1 MVRVIL
7 FLLFTSLMFSLTS
20 CSSSI
25 EQTRQEEGNEDEEIY
40 VFDDSPEDQ
49 PEVENESFEKE
60 DSFFLIQIGAFTTRR
75 RAQLFADE
83 SKNKLGREVTVS
95 YSSDVNLFVVQV
107 DKKFVTKKDA
117 ELVRNQIR
125 EKEEFKDAWIVSIEK

>member
-25 EQTRQEEGNEDEEIY
+25 EQTRQEEGSEDEEIY
-40 VFDDSPEDQ
+40 VFDDSPEDK
-49 PEVENESFEKE
+49 PEVENESLEKE
-60 DSFFLIQIGAFTTRR
+60 NSYFLIQIGAFTTRR

-107 DKKFVTKKDA
+107 AEKFPSKQEA
-117 ELVRNQIR
+117 ESVRNQIQQV
-125 EKEEFKDAWIVSIEK
+125 EEFKDAWIVTSSK